1 MKMLKELLPYI
12 IILLVVIVVR
22 TFVVTPVKVDGSSM
36 VPTLHDGDI
45 LILKKYDQDFKRF
58 DVVVINYQDTRL
70 VKRII
75 GLPGESISYR
85 NNHLFINGKKI
96 DLKDYGFDTEDLDLS
111 ELGYNKIPD
120 DCYFVLGDNRDNS
133 KDSRYFGPVKKEDI
147 IGTTTYQVWP
157 LNKFGK
163 IN

>member
-96 DLKDYGFDTEDLDLS
+96 DLKDYGFDTEDFDLS